1 MARIFV
7 VEDDAAITRHLCPLL
22 RSEGFEVE
30 AAGSFEQ
37 ARRAI
42 EGNPPDLALVD
53 LALPDGHGFA
63 LCPLLGPPLDVPVI
77 FLTAAGDEASVV
89 AGLGLGADDYVIKP
103 FRPMEL
109 VSRIKGALRR
119 RGRAAALYRVGDLTL
134 NAASATLQKSGR
146 EIALS
151 ALEYRLLL
159 IFFNHP
165 GQVLSRN
172 RLMGEIWDLAGD
184 YVNDNTLTVYI
195 KRLREKIEDDPARPQ
210 RIKTVRGLG
219 YKLE

>member
-1 MARIFV
+1 MQRILV

-37 ARRAI
+37 ARWAI

-89 AGLGLGADDYVIKP
+89 AGLGLGAAGLCWAP
-103 FRPMEL
+103 RSAPASPPARL
-109 VSRIKGALRR
+109 APPRALP
-119 RGRAAALYRVGDLTL
+119 L
-134 NAASATLQKSGR
+134 LQNS
-146 EIALS
+146 
-151 ALEYRLLL
+151 
-159 IFFNHP
+159 
-165 GQVLSRN
+165 
-172 RLMGEIWDLAGD
+172 
-184 YVNDNTLTVYI
+184 
-195 KRLREKIEDDPARPQ
+195 RLRTRRVIS
-210 RIKTVRGLG
+210 VSYG
-219 YKLE
+219 

>member
-1 MARIFV
+1 MQRILV

-37 ARRAI
+37 ARRAV
-42 EGNPPDLALVD
+42 EGNPPDLALVG

-119 RGRAAALYRVGDLTL
+119 RGRAAALAVG
-134 NAASATLQKSGR
+134 AGR
-146 EIALS
+146 EFLSHSGLPETVTCVCLLPEVKAAFDRALQES
-151 ALEYRLLL
+151 
-159 IFFNHP
+159 
-165 GQVLSRN
+165 
-172 RLMGEIWDLAGD
+172 
-184 YVNDNTLTVYI
+184 
-195 KRLREKIEDDPARPQ
+195 
-210 RIKTVRGLG
+210 
-219 YKLE
+219 

>member
-1 MARIFV
+1 MQRILV

-77 FLTAAGDEASVV
+77 FLT
-89 AGLGLGADDYVIKP
+89 ADDYVIKP